1 MGLIKCPECGKE
13 ISDKA
18 EICVNCGFP
27 IKNYLKEK
35 GERSDYLQPE
45 NKEIETV
52 QKESFMENNKNTVIC
67 ESCGAENKAD
77 ADYCCKCGSPIE
89 DGGFRNNFTRVFE
102 EFGNTDKKN
111 SVISIIAAIFSIFG
125 CMCYVGLILAIVDL
139 CSGKKEK
146 QHKWSIFAILVCIV
160 WTIVFIFFGTIGSN
174 ESDSVAD
181 TQIESQTETEA
192 SQVVE
197 STEKKPNKKLEDKE
211 KAKSEKSTKTE
222 NSKEKKSPKKHN
234 KTVTSLMKDGL
245 DEKVAV
251 KAYNILKKKIG
262 FKKIAYGKKAN
273 GADMYYIDADGY
285 DVAITASDKV
295 YRIFIPESD
304 YVFYEDGKVK
314 LTAKKLEDTTIDQNE
329 GSSYYIMAQEIV
341 KESLLNPRGAKFPS
355 YVFNSDDVAMQKD
368 GKLIAVQSYVDATN
382 GYGATVRTKWTVQF
396 VVTDIDSFSYDLKYV
411 KVGDDSY
418 GTFEKMN

>member
-13 ISDKA
+13 ISDKS

-35 GERSDYLQPE
+35 GERSDYLQME
-45 NKEIETV
+45 NKEVDTV
-52 QKESFMENNKNTVIC
+52 QKDSFMENNQYTVIC
-67 ESCGAENKAD
+67 ELCGAENKAD
-77 ADYCCKCGSPIE
+77 ADYCCKCGSPIK

-139 CSGKKEK
+139 FSGKKER

-174 ESDSVAD
+174 ESDSVTD
-181 TQIESQTETEA
+181 TQIESQTETETETEE
-192 SQVVE
+192 SQAVE
-197 STEKKPNKKLEDKE
+197 NTEKKSNKKLEDKE
-211 KAKSEKSTKTE
+211 KTKSEKP
-222 NSKEKKSPKKHN
+222 KEQKKKHN
-234 KTVTSLMKDGL
+234 KIVSAFMKDGL

-262 FKKIAYGKKAN
+262 FKKIAYEKKAD

-368 GKLIAVQSYVDATN
+368 GKLVAVQSYVDATN

>member
-52 QKESFMENNKNTVIC
+52 QKDSFMENNQNTVIC

-77 ADYCCKCGSPIE
+77 ADYCCKCGSPIK

-160 WTIVFIFFGTIGSN
+160 WTIVFIFFGTMGSN

-181 TQIESQTETEA
+181 TQIESQTETEE

-197 STEKKPNKKLEDKE
+197 STEKKPNKKIEDKE
-211 KAKSEKSTKTE
+211 KTKSEKPTE
-222 NSKEKKSPKKHN
+222 QKKKHN
-234 KTVTSLMKDGL
+234 KIVSAFMKDGL

-262 FKKIAYGKKAN
+262 FKKIEYEKKAD

-368 GKLIAVQSYVDATN
+368 GKLVAVQSYVDATN

>member
-52 QKESFMENNKNTVIC
+52 QKDSFMENNQNTVIC

-77 ADYCCKCGSPIE
+77 ADYCCKCGSPIK

-160 WTIVFIFFGTIGSN
+160 WTIVFIFFGTMGSN

-181 TQIESQTETEA
+181 TQIESQTETEE

-197 STEKKPNKKLEDKE
+197 STEKKPNKKIEDKE
-211 KAKSEKSTKTE
+211 KTKSEKST
-222 NSKEKKSPKKHN
+222 EKKKKHN
-234 KTVTSLMKDGL
+234 KIVSAFMKDGL
-245 DEKVAV
+245 EEKVSV

-262 FKKIAYGKKAN
+262 FKKIEYEKKAD

-368 GKLIAVQSYVDATN
+368 GKLVAVQSYVDATN

>member
-35 GERSDYLQPE
+35 VERSDYLQME
-45 NKEIETV
+45 NKEVETV
-52 QKESFMENNKNTVIC
+52 EKDSFMENNQDTVIC

-77 ADYCCKCGSPIE
+77 VDYCCKCGSPIK

-139 CSGKKEK
+139 FSGKKER

-174 ESDSVAD
+174 ESDSVTD
-181 TQIESQTETEA
+181 TQIESQTETETETEE
-192 SQVVE
+192 SQAVE
-197 STEKKPNKKLEDKE
+197 NTEKKSNKKLEDKE
-211 KAKSEKSTKTE
+211 KTKSEKP
-222 NSKEKKSPKKHN
+222 KEQKKKHN
-234 KTVTSLMKDGL
+234 KIVSAFMKDGL

-262 FKKIAYGKKAN
+262 FKKIAYEKKAD

-368 GKLIAVQSYVDATN
+368 GKLVAVQSYVDATN

>member
-18 EICVNCGFP
+18 EMCVNCGFP

-35 GERSDYLQPE
+35 GKRSDYLQPE
-45 NKEIETV
+45 KKEIETV

-181 TQIESQTETEA
+181 TQIESQTETEEP
-192 SQVVE
+192 QVVE

-222 NSKEKKSPKKHN
+222 NLKEKKSPKKHN

-262 FKKIAYGKKAN
+262 FKKIEYVERMDDTSN
-273 GADMYYIDADGY
+273 YEITADGN
-285 DVAITASDKV
+285 DIVMTASDKV

>member
-35 GERSDYLQPE
+35 GERADYLQPE

-52 QKESFMENNKNTVIC
+52 QKDSFMENNQNTVIC

-77 ADYCCKCGSPIE
+77 ADYCCKCGSPIK

-139 CSGKKEK
+139 CSGKKER

-181 TQIESQTETEA
+181 TQIESQTETEE

-211 KAKSEKSTKTE
+211 KTKSEKST
-222 NSKEKKSPKKHN
+222 EKKKKHN
-234 KTVTSLMKDGL
+234 KIVSAFMKDGL
-245 DEKVAV
+245 EEKVSV

-262 FKKIAYGKKAN
+262 FKKIEYEKKAD

-341 KESLLNPRGAKFPS
+341 KESLLNPMGAKFPS

-368 GKLIAVQSYVDATN
+368 GKLVAVQSYVDATN

>member
-52 QKESFMENNKNTVIC
+52 QKDSFMENNQNTVIC

-77 ADYCCKCGSPIE
+77 ADYCCKCGSPIK

-181 TQIESQTETEA
+181 TQIESQTETEE

-211 KAKSEKSTKTE
+211 KTKSEKST
-222 NSKEKKSPKKHN
+222 EKKKKHN
-234 KTVTSLMKDGL
+234 KIVSAFMKDGL
-245 DEKVAV
+245 EEKVSV

-262 FKKIAYGKKAN
+262 FKKIEYEKKAD

-368 GKLIAVQSYVDATN
+368 GKLVAVQSYVDATN

>member
-27 IKNYLKEK
+27 IKNYSKEK
-35 GERSDYLQPE
+35 VGRSDYLQPE

-52 QKESFMENNKNTVIC
+52 QKDSFMENNQNTVIC
-67 ESCGAENKAD
+67 ESCGAENKAN
-77 ADYCCKCGSPIE
+77 ADYCRKCGSPIE

-181 TQIESQTETEA
+181 TQIESQTETEE

-197 STEKKPNKKLEDKE
+197 STEKKPDKKLENKE
-211 KAKSEKSTKTE
+211 KTKSEKSTEQK
-222 NSKEKKSPKKHN
+222 KKHN
-234 KTVTSLMKDGL
+234 KIVSAFMKDGL
-245 DEKVAV
+245 EEKVAV

-262 FKKIAYGKKAN
+262 FKKIEYVERMDDTSN
-273 GADMYYIDADGY
+273 YEITADGN
-285 DVAITASDKV
+285 DIVMTASDKV

-368 GKLIAVQSYVDATN
+368 GKLVAVQSYVDATN

>member
-52 QKESFMENNKNTVIC
+52 QKQSFMENNKNTVIC

-197 STEKKPNKKLEDKE
+197 SMEKKPNKKLEDKE

-262 FKKIAYGKKAN
+262 FKKIAYEKKAN

>member
-35 GERSDYLQPE
+35 VERSDYLQME
-45 NKEIETV
+45 NKEVETV
-52 QKESFMENNKNTVIC
+52 EKDSFMENNQDTVIC

-77 ADYCCKCGSPIE
+77 ADYCCKCGSPIK

-139 CSGKKEK
+139 FSGKKER

-174 ESDSVAD
+174 ESDSVTD
-181 TQIESQTETEA
+181 TQIESQTETETEE
-192 SQVVE
+192 SQAVE
-197 STEKKPNKKLEDKE
+197 NTEKKSNKKLEDKE
-211 KAKSEKSTKTE
+211 KTKSEKP
-222 NSKEKKSPKKHN
+222 KEQKKKHN
-234 KTVTSLMKDGL
+234 KIVSAFMKDGL

-262 FKKIAYGKKAN
+262 FKKIAYEKKAD

-368 GKLIAVQSYVDATN
+368 GKLVAVQSYVDATN

>member
-27 IKNYLKEK
+27 IKNRLKEK
-35 GERSDYLQPE
+35 AERSDYLQME
-45 NKEIETV
+45 NKEVETV
-52 QKESFMENNKNTVIC
+52 EKDSFVENNQNTVIC

-77 ADYCCKCGSPIE
+77 SDYCRKCGSPIK
-89 DGGFRNNFTRVFE
+89 DGGFQNNFTRVFE

-139 CSGKKEK
+139 FSGKKER

-174 ESDSVAD
+174 ESDSVTD
-181 TQIESQTETEA
+181 TQIEYQTESQTETEE
-192 SQVVE
+192 SQAVE
-197 STEKKPNKKLEDKE
+197 NTEKKSNKKLKDKE
-211 KAKSEKSTKTE
+211 KTKSEKPTKQ
-222 NSKEKKSPKKHN
+222 KKKHN
-234 KTVTSLMKDGL
+234 KIVSSFMKDGL

-262 FKKIAYGKKAN
+262 FKKIAYEKKAD

-314 LTAKKLEDTTIDQNE
+314 LTAKKLEDTTIDQND

-368 GKLIAVQSYVDATN
+368 GKLVAVQSYVDATN

>member
-35 GERSDYLQPE
+35 GERSDYLQTE

-52 QKESFMENNKNTVIC
+52 QKDSFMENNQNTVIC

-77 ADYCCKCGSPIE
+77 ADYCCKCGSPIK

-174 ESDSVAD
+174 ESDSVVD
-181 TQIESQTETEA
+181 TQIESQTETEE

-197 STEKKPNKKLEDKE
+197 STEKKSSKKLEDKE
-211 KAKSEKSTKTE
+211 KTKSEKPTE
-222 NSKEKKSPKKHN
+222 QKKKHN
-234 KTVTSLMKDGL
+234 KIVSAFMKDGL

-262 FKKIAYGKKAN
+262 FKKIEYVERMDDTSN
-273 GADMYYIDADGY
+273 YEITADGN
-285 DVAITASDKV
+285 DIVMTASDKV
-295 YRIFIPESD
+295 YRIFIPDSS
-304 YVFYEDGKVK
+304 YVFYEDEKVK
-314 LTAKKLEDTTIDQNE
+314 LTAKRFDETTYTQSE
-329 GSSYYIMAQEIV
+329 ASAYYIMAQQIIEDGLDDPNGV
-341 KESLLNPRGAKFPS
+341 KFPS
-355 YVFNSDDVAMQKD
+355 QVFSPEDVAIAKD
-368 GKLIAVQSYVDATN
+368 GDLIAVKSYVDVKN
-382 GYGATVRTKWTVQF
+382 YYGTKVRIDWIVQYT
-396 VVTDIDSFSYDLKYV
+396 VTDIDSYACNPNYV
-411 KVGDDSY
+411 KIGDDSAGEY
-418 GTFEKMN
+418 IKME

>member
-1 MGLIKCPECGKE
+1 
-13 ISDKA
+13 
-18 EICVNCGFP
+18 
-27 IKNYLKEK
+27 
-35 GERSDYLQPE
+35 
-45 NKEIETV
+45 
-52 QKESFMENNKNTVIC
+52 
-67 ESCGAENKAD
+67 
-77 ADYCCKCGSPIE
+77 
-89 DGGFRNNFTRVFE
+89 
-102 EFGNTDKKN
+102 
-111 SVISIIAAIFSIFG
+111 
-125 CMCYVGLILAIVDL
+125 
-139 CSGKKEK
+139 
-146 QHKWSIFAILVCIV
+146 
-160 WTIVFIFFGTIGSN
+160 
-174 ESDSVAD
+174 
-181 TQIESQTETEA
+181 
-192 SQVVE
+192 
-197 STEKKPNKKLEDKE
+197 
-211 KAKSEKSTKTE
+211 
-222 NSKEKKSPKKHN
+222 
-234 KTVTSLMKDGL
+234 MKDGL

-314 LTAKKLEDTTIDQNE
+314 LTAKKIEDTTIDQNE

>member
-35 GERSDYLQPE
+35 VGRSDYLQPE

-52 QKESFMENNKNTVIC
+52 QKDSFMENNQNTVIC

-89 DGGFRNNFTRVFE
+89 DGGFQNNFTRVFE

-160 WTIVFIFFGTIGSN
+160 WTIVFIFFGTISSN

-181 TQIESQTETEA
+181 TQIESQTETEE

-197 STEKKPNKKLEDKE
+197 STEKKPDKKLENKE
-211 KAKSEKSTKTE
+211 KTKSEKSTEQK
-222 NSKEKKSPKKHN
+222 KKHN
-234 KTVTSLMKDGL
+234 KIVSAFMKDGL
-245 DEKVAV
+245 EEKVAV

-262 FKKIAYGKKAN
+262 FKKIEYVERMDDTSN
-273 GADMYYIDADGY
+273 YEITADGN
-285 DVAITASDKV
+285 DIVMTASDKV

-368 GKLIAVQSYVDATN
+368 GKLVAVQSYVDATN

>member
-18 EICVNCGFP
+18 EMCVNCGFP

-314 LTAKKLEDTTIDQNE
+314 LTAKKIEDTTIDQNE

>member
-52 QKESFMENNKNTVIC
+52 QKDSFMENNQNTVIC

-77 ADYCCKCGSPIE
+77 ADYCCKCGSPIK

-125 CMCYVGLILAIVDL
+125 CMCYVGLILSIVDL

-160 WTIVFIFFGTIGSN
+160 WTIVFILFGTIGSN

-181 TQIESQTETEA
+181 TQIESQTETEE

-211 KAKSEKSTKTE
+211 KTKSEKST
-222 NSKEKKSPKKHN
+222 EKKKKHN
-234 KTVTSLMKDGL
+234 KIVSAFMKDGL
-245 DEKVAV
+245 EEKVSV

-262 FKKIAYGKKAN
+262 FKKIEYEKKAD

-304 YVFYEDGKVK
+304 YVFYEDGKVE
-314 LTAKKLEDTTIDQNE
+314 LTAKKLEDTTIDQSE

-368 GKLIAVQSYVDATN
+368 GKLVAVQSYVDATN

>member
-35 GERSDYLQPE
+35 VGRSDYLQPE

-52 QKESFMENNKNTVIC
+52 QKDSFMENNQNTIIC

-77 ADYCCKCGSPIE
+77 ADYCRKCGSPIE

-146 QHKWSIFAILVCIV
+146 QHKWSIFAIFVCIV

-174 ESDSVAD
+174 ENDSVAD
-181 TQIESQTETEA
+181 TQIESQTETEE
-192 SQVVE
+192 SQVIE
-197 STEKKPNKKLEDKE
+197 STEKKPNKKLENKE
-211 KAKSEKSTKTE
+211 KTKSEKSTEQK
-222 NSKEKKSPKKHN
+222 KKHN
-234 KTVTSLMKDGL
+234 KIVSAFMKDGL
-245 DEKVAV
+245 EEKVAV

-262 FKKIAYGKKAN
+262 FKKIEYVERMDDTSN
-273 GADMYYIDADGY
+273 YEITADGN
-285 DVAITASDKV
+285 DIVMTASDKV

-368 GKLIAVQSYVDATN
+368 GKLVAVQSYVDATN

>member
-18 EICVNCGFP
+18 EMCVNCGFP

-146 QHKWSIFAILVCIV
+146 QHKWSILAILVCIV

-222 NSKEKKSPKKHN
+222 NSKEKKSPKNITKQ
-234 KTVTSLMKDGL
+234 SL
-245 DEKVAV
+245 
-251 KAYNILKKKIG
+251 
-262 FKKIAYGKKAN
+262 
-273 GADMYYIDADGY
+273 
-285 DVAITASDKV
+285 
-295 YRIFIPESD
+295 P
-304 YVFYEDGKVK
+304 
-314 LTAKKLEDTTIDQNE
+314 
-329 GSSYYIMAQEIV
+329 
-341 KESLLNPRGAKFPS
+341 
-355 YVFNSDDVAMQKD
+355 
-368 GKLIAVQSYVDATN
+368 
-382 GYGATVRTKWTVQF
+382 
-396 VVTDIDSFSYDLKYV
+396 
-411 KVGDDSY
+411 
-418 GTFEKMN
+418 

>member
-52 QKESFMENNKNTVIC
+52 QKDSFMENNQNTVIC

-77 ADYCCKCGSPIE
+77 ADYCCKCGSPIK
-89 DGGFRNNFTRVFE
+89 DGGFLNNFTRVFE

-139 CSGKKEK
+139 CSGKKER

-160 WTIVFIFFGTIGSN
+160 WTIVFIFFGTTGGN

-181 TQIESQTETEA
+181 TQIESQTETEE
-192 SQVVE
+192 SQAVE
-197 STEKKPNKKLEDKE
+197 STEKKSSKKLEDKE
-211 KAKSEKSTKTE
+211 KTKSEKPTE
-222 NSKEKKSPKKHN
+222 QKKKHN
-234 KTVTSLMKDGL
+234 KIVSAFMKDGL

-262 FKKIAYGKKAN
+262 FKKIEYEKKAD

-368 GKLIAVQSYVDATN
+368 GKLVAVQSYVDATN

>member
-52 QKESFMENNKNTVIC
+52 QKDSFMENNQNTVIC

-77 ADYCCKCGSPIE
+77 ADYCCKCGSPIK

-139 CSGKKEK
+139 CSGKKER

-160 WTIVFIFFGTIGSN
+160 WTIVFIFFGTTGGN

-181 TQIESQTETEA
+181 TQIESQTETEE
-192 SQVVE
+192 SQAVE
-197 STEKKPNKKLEDKE
+197 STEKKSSKKLEDKE
-211 KAKSEKSTKTE
+211 KTKSEKPTE
-222 NSKEKKSPKKHN
+222 QKKKHN
-234 KTVTSLMKDGL
+234 KIVSAFMKDGL

-262 FKKIAYGKKAN
+262 FKKIEYEKKAD

-314 LTAKKLEDTTIDQNE
+314 LTAKKLEDTTIDQSE

-355 YVFNSDDVAMQKD
+355 YVFNSDDVEMQKD
-368 GKLIAVQSYVDATN
+368 GKLVAVQSYVDATN

>member
-35 GERSDYLQPE
+35 CEGSDYLQPE

-52 QKESFMENNKNTVIC
+52 QKDSFMENNQNTIIC
-67 ESCGAENKAD
+67 ESCGAENKTD

-89 DGGFRNNFTRVFE
+89 DGGFQNNFTRVFE

-181 TQIESQTETEA
+181 TQIESQTETEE

-197 STEKKPNKKLEDKE
+197 STEKKPNKKLENKE
-211 KAKSEKSTKTE
+211 KTKSEKS
-222 NSKEKKSPKKHN
+222 KEQKKKHN
-234 KTVTSLMKDGL
+234 KIVSAFMKDGL
-245 DEKVAV
+245 KEKVAV

-262 FKKIAYGKKAN
+262 FKKIEYEKKADS
-273 GADMYYIDADGY
+273 ADMYYIDADGY

-314 LTAKKLEDTTIDQNE
+314 LTAKKLEDTIIDQNE

-368 GKLIAVQSYVDATN
+368 GKLVAVQSYVDATN

>member
-52 QKESFMENNKNTVIC
+52 QKDSFMENNQNTVIC

-77 ADYCCKCGSPIE
+77 ADYCCKCGSPIK
-89 DGGFRNNFTRVFE
+89 DGGFLNNFTRVFE

-160 WTIVFIFFGTIGSN
+160 WTIVFIFFGTMGSN

-181 TQIESQTETEA
+181 TQIESQTETEE
-192 SQVVE
+192 SQAVE
-197 STEKKPNKKLEDKE
+197 STEKKSSKKLEDKE
-211 KAKSEKSTKTE
+211 KTKSEKPTE
-222 NSKEKKSPKKHN
+222 QKKKHN
-234 KTVTSLMKDGL
+234 KIVSAFMKDGL

-262 FKKIAYGKKAN
+262 FKKIEYEKKAD

-368 GKLIAVQSYVDATN
+368 GKLVAVQSYVDATN

>member
-18 EICVNCGFP
+18 EMCVNCGFP

-89 DGGFRNNFTRVFE
+89 DSGFRNNFTRVFE

-160 WTIVFIFFGTIGSN
+160 WTIVFIFLGTIGSN

-181 TQIESQTETEA
+181 TQIESQTETEEP
-192 SQVVE
+192 QVVE

-211 KAKSEKSTKTE
+211 KTKSEKSTEQK
-222 NSKEKKSPKKHN
+222 KKHN
-234 KTVTSLMKDGL
+234 KIVSAFMKDGL
-245 DEKVAV
+245 EEKVAV

-262 FKKIAYGKKAN
+262 FKKIEYVERMDDTSN
-273 GADMYYIDADGY
+273 YEITADGN
-285 DVAITASDKV
+285 DIVMTASDKV